1 MYKNMKKIMLI
12 CIVGS
17 SCLFSKELIKPIP
30 LNDSY
35 DYNKAILGKKLFFD
49 TRLSHDNTISCANCH
64 LLDDGGDDNLP
75 VSFGIDGKKG
85 TRNSPTVLNARYNE
99 VQFWDGGAEN
109 LADQVKGPIND
120 HVEMGSNFK
129 EVIGKLEK
137 DKYYKKRFLFLYK
150 EGITPFSITDAIAEF
165 EKTLITPNSRF
176 DKYLRG
182 DKKALTK
189 DELDGYNTFK
199 DYGCISCHNG
209 INIGGNLIQ
218 KFGVI
223 QNVKIKDLGRYNVTK
238 NEKDKFYFKVPSLRN
253 VELTAPY
260 FHNGSV
266 KTLKEAVNFMIKY
279 QIGFPLSQKEVKNII
294 KFLKTLTGEKVKII
308 KDNRDEKS
316 N

>member
-1 MYKNMKKIMLI
+1 MKKIMLI
-12 CIVGS
+12 FIVGS

-49 TRLSHDNTISCANCH
+49 TRLSHNNTISCANCH

-129 EVIGKLEK
+129 EIIGKLEK

-150 EGITPFSITDAIAEF
+150 EGITPFSITNAIAEF

-266 KTLKEAVNFMIKY
+266 KTLKEAVDFMIKD